1 MLQGYGSNPQ
11 QGMDQR
17 FRTTFEGLTSPATKP
32 MYSSKNQQGRSRG
45 LVYEDYS
52 DGEISLIID
61 EDLKRSPTTVGD
73 SRRQMVTD
81 KRSAAREI
89 FGEGDSTSN
98 DMARREDRD
107 RKGFRIKKDSRGLA
121 SKQGT
126 LTSHLAINPMADVAN
141 LTGGLTKYKMLD
153 LESNF
158 KKNRLD
164 SYTDQNV
171 RDTRQVDFRKT
182 TMGFTKDAAMTDKL
196 KKQLEIEKE
205 LRTKYTSFHGQN
217 QTPTEEVRSSSHNL
231 NRFQN
236 NFMRNPMSSQ
246 QQARTSLGPDRSGDD
261 DRNPARNTQNNFNLR
276 NYDKPWLMNSNN
288 RPGAEPGL
296 LQASATQTVPF
307 VLTQNWL
314 RPSSN
319 KKEAAE
325 TPPSGPPRR
334 FNNFMP
340 GKTTSD
346 KFYPSQGLHPS
357 SASTNPPVSQ
367 PNTTTASDPDFPD
380 FFPAGSKREAYQSA
394 GPKENSTSL
403 KNNLESRETAENRS
417 EEKDKTSR
425 RLLNYEVGSRLGK
438 GSYATVH
445 EAVDTATG
453 NKCAI
458 KTYEKAKMNSKT
470 RRTIIER
477 EIQVLNCLE
486 HPRLI
491 RLHKVIQTKNHV
503 ASAYFRST
511 S

>member
-1 MLQGYGSNPQ
+1 MMLHGYGSNPQ
-11 QGMDQR
+11 HGMDQR
-17 FRTTFEGLTSPATKP
+17 FRTTFEGMTSPPAKP
-32 MYSSKNQQGRSRG
+32 IYSSKNQQGRSKG

-73 SRRQMVTD
+73 SRRQMLTD

-107 RKGFRIKKDSRGLA
+107 RKGFRIKKDTRGIT

-217 QTPTEEVRSSSHNL
+217 QTPTEEVRSSSQNL

-276 NYDKPWLMNSNN
+276 NYDKPWLMNSNS
-288 RPGAEPGL
+288 RPGVDPGL
-296 LQASATQTVPF
+296 LQASATQTV
-307 VLTQNWL
+307 
-314 RPSSN
+314 
-319 KKEAAE
+319 
-325 TPPSGPPRR
+325 
-334 FNNFMP
+334 
-340 GKTTSD
+340 
-346 KFYPSQGLHPS
+346 
-357 SASTNPPVSQ
+357 
-367 PNTTTASDPDFPD
+367 
-380 FFPAGSKREAYQSA
+380 
-394 GPKENSTSL
+394 
-403 KNNLESRETAENRS
+403 
-417 EEKDKTSR
+417 
-425 RLLNYEVGSRLGK
+425 
-438 GSYATVH
+438 
-445 EAVDTATG
+445 
-453 NKCAI
+453 
-458 KTYEKAKMNSKT
+458 
-470 RRTIIER
+470 
-477 EIQVLNCLE
+477 
-486 HPRLI
+486 
-491 RLHKVIQTKNHV
+491 
-503 ASAYFRST
+503 ASALT
-511 S
+511 